1 MRGKRACPRGRGQL
15 RASGDLAR
23 REGAGLAFFRIAMI
37 RVLLLEM
44 IDN

>member
-1 MRGKRACPRGRGQL
+1 MWEACLPSWAGQL

-44 IDN
+44 IGN